1 MSQKK
6 NISKNKVKL
15 ILCKCGSNDIDTLGE
30 EKFKTQIPIPIWQR
44 SGVETGENREEE
56 KTNSMLYEAKEKIK
70 IQKGT
75 GIDKN
80 TGENTNT
87 NSNMA

>member
-1 MSQKK
+1 MRIMSQKK

-56 KTNSMLYEAKEKIK
+56 KNKFNVVWGKGKNQNTSRGEAV
-70 IQKGT
+70 
-75 GIDKN
+75 
-80 TGENTNT
+80 
-87 NSNMA
+87 A